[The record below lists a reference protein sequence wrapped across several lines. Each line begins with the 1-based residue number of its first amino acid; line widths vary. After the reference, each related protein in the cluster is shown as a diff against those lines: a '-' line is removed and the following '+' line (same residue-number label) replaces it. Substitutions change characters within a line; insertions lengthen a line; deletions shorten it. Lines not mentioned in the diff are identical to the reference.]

1 MARKNHHQAKG
12 PFQHGHGARHGL
24 FRAEALIQE
33 IGDQM
38 RDDFG
43 VGFTGIDDILIGQPL
58 PQFLIILDNAIM
70 DDGNAIR
77 RMGMGIPL

>member
-1 MARKNHHQAKG
+1 
-12 PFQHGHGARHGL
+12 
-24 FRAEALIQE
+24 
-33 IGDQM
+33 M
-38 RDDFG
+38 RDNFG